1 MVAFISTWF
10 QFLAILFG
18 SKLLLVF
25 LHFSFVCLNLLNSK
39 SENKK
44 SVCTERERREREMI
58 DFISTQFQFLI
69 CSNFFVKAFD
79 CLLAFSFDYFC
90 CQTQKQKSVSTE
102 TEEKRRERERE
113 REREKKRILVLVFG
127 KFFGSKFLLVFV
139 HSLLLTCVAKL
150 KQRKSISRERDK
162 RECV

>member
-1 MVAFISTWF
+1 LISLVPNSFSFEQLFFVKDLLLSFCILFCLFVLLNSKAKKLLLERERERERRDMVAFISTWF

-58 DFISTQFQFLI
+58 DFIST
-69 CSNFFVKAFD
+69 
-79 CLLAFSFDYFC
+79 
-90 CQTQKQKSVSTE
+90 
-102 TEEKRRERERE
+102 
-113 REREKKRILVLVFG
+113 
-127 KFFGSKFLLVFV
+127 
-139 HSLLLTCVAKL
+139 
-150 KQRKSISRERDK
+150 
-162 RECV
+162 